1 MPIYE
6 YQCEKC
12 RKVFNFLVRSVST
25 HKPPKCPK
33 CGHPKMSRVIS
44 RFAAV
49 GKRGTA
55 GAEAGDDLPPGLD
68 GLDENDPKSLGRMMR
83 QMAAETGEEMPAEM
97 DEMCRRLE
105 SGEDPEKI
113 EAEMGDLL
121 GDEGAGGVGGPGGA
135 PDNTLY
141 EA

>member
-12 RKVFNFLVRSVST
+12 RKVSNFLVRNVSA
-25 HKPPKCPK
+25 HKPPACPK
-33 CGHPKMSRVIS
+33 CGNPKMSRLFS
-44 RFAAV
+44 RFASIGGR
-49 GKRGTA
+49 GKTSDDA
-55 GAEAGDDLPPGLD
+55 GGDMPPGLD
-68 GLDENDPKSLGRMMR
+68 GLDENDPKSLGRAMR
-83 QMAAETGEEMPAEM
+83 QMAAETGEAMPPEM

-113 EAEMGDLL
+113 EQEMGDVL
-121 GDEGAGGVGGPGGA
+121 GDEGASGAGGPGGA

-141 EA
+141 DG

>member
-33 CGHPKMSRVIS
+33 CGHTKMSKVIS

-49 GKRGTA
+49 ARRGAA
-55 GAEAGDDLPPGLD
+55 GAEAGDGLPPGLD

>member
-12 RKVFNFLVRSVST
+12 RKVSNFLVRNMSA
-25 HKPPKCPK
+25 HKPPACPK
-33 CGHPKMSRVIS
+33 CGHAKMSRLFS

-49 GKRGTA
+49 GGRGKT
-55 GAEAGDDLPPGLD
+55 GDDAGGELPPGLD
-68 GLDENDPKSLGRMMR
+68 GLDENDPKSLGRAMR
-83 QMAAETGEEMPAEM
+83 QMAAETGEAMPPEM

-105 SGEDPEKI
+105 AGEDPEKI
-113 EAEMGDLL
+113 ENEMGDLL
-121 GDEGAGGVGGPGGA
+121 GDEGAGGPGGPGGA

-141 EA
+141 EG

>member
-1 MPIYE
+1 
-6 YQCEKC
+6 
-12 RKVFNFLVRSVST
+12 
-25 HKPPKCPK
+25 
-33 CGHPKMSRVIS
+33 
-44 RFAAV
+44 
-49 GKRGTA
+49 
-55 GAEAGDDLPPGLD
+55 
-68 GLDENDPKSLGRMMR
+68 
-83 QMAAETGEEMPAEM
+83 
-97 DEMCRRLE
+97 MCRRLE